1 MTRWLE
7 LSSARWYTMPPQF
20 VVFTGDPAVA
30 LERGMTVAA
39 AARTLGGPVRVLKVG
54 AYTVVVRVPV
64 PGGGA
69 ARPAPP

>member
-1 MTRWLE
+1 
-7 LSSARWYTMPPQF
+7 

-39 AARTLGGPVRVLKVG
+39 AARTLGGPVRILKMG

-64 PGGGA
+64 PGGA